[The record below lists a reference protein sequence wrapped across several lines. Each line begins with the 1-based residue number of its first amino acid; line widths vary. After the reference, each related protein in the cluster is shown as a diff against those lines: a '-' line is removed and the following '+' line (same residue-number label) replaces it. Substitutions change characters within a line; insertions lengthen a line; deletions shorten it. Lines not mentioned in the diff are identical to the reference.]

1 MGHVRRGPKLLPEKL
16 LKLREYLNVDEQEMA
31 QMLETQIE
39 SQDKEYRVHPGRV
52 SEYETG
58 KREPVLLVGLAYSY
72 LGRVSMISLADDD
85 VSVDEFRRQLGTFEL
100 VDRIGSD
107 EKKSR
112 KLQPVKPKPV
122 TLISG
127 VH

>member
-1 MGHVRRGPKLLPEKL
+1 MGHVRRGPKLLPQKL
-16 LKLREYLNVDEQEMA
+16 LKLREYLNVGQPEMA

-39 SQDKEYRVHPGRV
+39 SQDKKYRVHPGRV

-100 VDRIGSD
+100 VDRIGSNGK
-107 EKKSR
+107 ESR